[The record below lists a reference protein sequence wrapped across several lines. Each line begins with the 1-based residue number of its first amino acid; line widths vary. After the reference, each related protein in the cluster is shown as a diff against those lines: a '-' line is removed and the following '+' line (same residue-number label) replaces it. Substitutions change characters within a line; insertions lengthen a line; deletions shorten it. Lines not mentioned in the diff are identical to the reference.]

1 MNHWAIF
8 TLYLECS
15 NVSISM
21 QQSGKVNL
29 LGSRLYIFCVMK
41 QFLHLGNLAI
51 TLCVSATL
59 IKIRVLVDI
68 IIELDLRYLAL
79 SRV

>member
-21 QQSGKVNL
+21 QQSGKANL

-51 TLCVSATL
+51 TLYVSETL

-68 IIELDLRYLAL
+68 IIELDLR
-79 SRV
+79 